1 MGRLASRVP
10 FENNQDVAE
19 RGFGWIARQSCLV
32 CQWHCDVC
40 GDVTCILLGAPLPRR
55 VAYPAPLQAS
65 RQAPAGGQPSKAAP
79 SIPPPA
85 STQSGL

>member
-1 MGRLASRVP
+1 MGRLASRGP
-10 FENNQDVAE
+10 FENNQGVAE

-32 CQWHCDVC
+32 CQWHCDMC
-40 GDVTCILLGAPLPRR
+40 GDVTCIIMGAPPPRR
-55 VAYPAPLQAS
+55 VAYPAPLPGE
-65 RQAPAGGQPSKAAP
+65 PAGAGGGQPSKAAP